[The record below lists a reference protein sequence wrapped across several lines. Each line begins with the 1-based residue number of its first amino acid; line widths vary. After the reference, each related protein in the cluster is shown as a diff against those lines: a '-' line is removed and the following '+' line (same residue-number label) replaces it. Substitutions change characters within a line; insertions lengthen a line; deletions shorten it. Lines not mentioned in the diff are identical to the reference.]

1 VIKVNKNVTKS
12 VDTIRDK
19 CYNKTIKGKERKPMS
34 KKGKKKGCKYS
45 LNRIVLAT
53 AIINLLIEII
63 ELIQSI
69 SD

>member
-1 VIKVNKNVTKS
+1 
-12 VDTIRDK
+12 
-19 CYNKTIKGKERKPMS
+19 MS

-69 SD
+69 SIKRVGRGTSPR